1 MGLFVG
7 VPGILEVILIAISAG
22 LMVAY
27 AGGAI
32 IGAVAIAHG
41 DVVVGRLCMLMCLLL
56 LATTWDVVMERFR

>member
-7 VPGILEVILIAISAG
+7 VLGILEVILIAIFAG

-32 IGAVAIAHG
+32 IGAVAILNG
-41 DVVVGRLCMLMCLLL
+41 DVVVGGLCMLVCLFL